1 MPETPPEAPQAPAA
15 PAPATPLEPAQ
26 PTPEKTPPWGADEN
40 FDPAKAWELIQNLR
54 KEKADPAIAQ
64 RLAEIEQKHES
75 QKQAIAQ
82 ALGLSEPPKSENDL
96 AETVKSIQQAL
107 ADQQL
112 KSTRL
117 EVAAEHQIPAEYH
130 DLLTETDTEK
140 LKAQAAKIATL
151 VAAQNAA
158 AGTPAHLPIPGQGAG
173 GNASP
178 EAEAEALYRQFYPN
192 SNR

>member
-1 MPETPPEAPQAPAA
+1 MTEATPSQPTQPAETATPPTPAA
-15 PAPATPLEPAQ
+15 PTAPPAAETGGFKSEESKQ
-26 PTPEKTPPWGADEN
+26 AVLADL
-40 FDPAKAWELIQNLR
+40 AKERDARQALAEQI
-54 KEKADPAIAQ
+54 EAIKAETAQ
-64 RLAEIEQKHES
+64 RN
-75 QKQAIAQ
+75 QALAQ
-82 ALGLSEPPKSENDL
+82 ALGLAETPKSENDL

-112 KSTRL
+112 KATRL

-140 LKAQAAKIATL
+140 LKAQAAKIASL
-151 VAAQNAA
+151 VAAQKAA